1 MKSTPGLSTAVLVTA
16 VLGLSLTG
24 CGKEPVADAASG
36 QPDGYAAPNGVTE
49 VAGPPGASGEVA
61 EVSGRTLQVQ
71 NAMTGQV
78 AVTWTG
84 KTTFTQEVS
93 ATLADVSV
101 GDCVMVTPTDSSS
114 GSTTVAADRVRIT
127 TPVDGE
133 CTPAGDRGPGGMPDG
148 MMTSGPAPEGM
159 PADLPTDLPTD
170 LPSDAPGGFRSMAG
184 AFGKVTA
191 VSASGFTVESVQ
203 MSAPGSTESATSAVT
218 VTVTGDTSYSMTAKA
233 TGQALK
239 VGVCVDA
246 RGDEDSTGAVTA
258 TSIAI
263 SPKVDGQCGSF
274 GFGGPVVRKAG

>member
-1 MKSTPGLSTAVLVTA
+1 MKTAPGSVTAVLLTA
-16 VLGLSLTG
+16 VLGLTLTG
-24 CGKEPVADAASG
+24 CGKESEADAASG
-36 QPDGYAAPNGVTE
+36 QPDSYAVPDGTTE
-49 VAGPPGASGEVA
+49 FTGPPGSSGEVA

-78 AVTWTG
+78 AVTWTA

-93 ATLADVSV
+93 ASLADVSV

-114 GSTTVAADRVRIT
+114 ASTTVAADRVRIT
-127 TPVDGE
+127 TAVDGE
-133 CTPAGDRGPGGMPDG
+133 CTPAGDRGPGGM
-148 MMTSGPAPEGM
+148 MTSGPAP
-159 PADLPTDLPTD
+159 ADLPTDMPTD
-170 LPSDAPGGFRSMAG
+170 MPTDGQGRFQSMAG

-203 MSAPGSTESATSAVT
+203 PTAPGSTESATSAVT
-218 VTVTGDTSYSMTAKA
+218 VTVSSDTSYTSTAKA

-274 GFGGPVVRKAG
+274 GFGGPVVRKVG

>member
-1 MKSTPGLSTAVLVTA
+1 MKPTPGWLTAVLLTA
-16 VLGLSLTG
+16 VLGLALTG
-24 CGKEPVADAASG
+24 CGNEPEADAASASA
-36 QPDGYAAPNGVTE
+36 DTSTAPQGMDL
-49 VAGPPGASGEVA
+49 AGPPGASGEVA
-61 EVSGRTLQVQ
+61 EISGRTLQVQ

-84 KTTFTQEVS
+84 KTTFTREVS
-93 ATLADVSV
+93 AGLADVSV
-101 GDCVMVTPTDSSS
+101 GDCVMVTPTESSS
-114 GSTTVAADRVRIT
+114 ASTTVAADRVRIT

-133 CTPAGDRGPGGMPDG
+133 CAPAGDRGPGGMPDG
-148 MMTSGPAPEGM
+148 MMTSGPA
-159 PADLPTDLPTD
+159 PTDLPTD

-203 MSAPGSTESATSAVT
+203 PTAPGSTESASSAVT
-218 VTVTGDTSYSMTAKA
+218 VTVTGDTSYTTTAKA

-274 GFGGPVVRKAG
+274 GFGGPVVRKVG